1 MGGAVRALA
10 LVAGLFLA
18 LPMGP
23 RPIHAQVGPTIL
35 VSDALQ
41 EIELTGG
48 SVLIGRVVEV
58 DGDRVVVETV
68 EGVRSEVDRG
78 NIRSVRFAPGRVVDG
93 SYWRPDP
100 NRTRLLLFSPTA
112 RMLRKGE
119 GYISSFMLVLPF
131 AAYGITDRITIAG
144 GTPLIPS
151 VVGRVIYLA
160 PKVGVYQG
168 EGFDLAAGALGFLA
182 TQEVDEGSV
191 GIAYGA
197 GTVGSPDRALTLGAG
212 WGFAIGTSSDPWV
225 SNEPV
230 LLLGGELRVAP
241 SVKLLTENFLVV
253 GESQGI
259 LSGGVRF
266 FGESLSA
273 DVGIATTHQGDWFPT
288 ANVVYNFGGRR

>member
-1 MGGAVRALA
+1 MILAV
-10 LVAGLFLA
+10 VVTLFLA
-18 LPMGP
+18 LPVGP
-23 RPIHAQVGPTIL
+23 DPLHAQVVSAIQ

-48 SVLIGRVVEV
+48 SVLVGRVVEV
-58 DGDRVVVETV
+58 DGDRVVVLTV
-68 EGVRSEVDRG
+68 DGVRSEFSRA
-78 NIRSVRFAPGRVVDG
+78 NIRSIRAAPGEVVDG
-93 SYWRPDP
+93 AYWRPDP

-112 RMLRKGE
+112 RMLKKGQ
-119 GYISSFMLVLPF
+119 GYVSSFMLVLPF
-131 AAYGITDRITIAG
+131 AAYGITDRITLAG

-168 EGFDLAAGALGFLA
+168 EGVDLAAGALAFLA

-197 GTVGSPDRALTLGAG
+197 GTLGSQDRAVTLGAG
-212 WGFAIGTSSDPWV
+212 WGFAIGTREDAWV

-230 LLLGGELRVAP
+230 LLFGGELRVSP

-253 GESQGI
+253 GERAGI
-259 LSGGVRF
+259 FSGGVRF
-266 FGESLSA
+266 FGARLSA
-273 DVGIATTHQGDWFPT
+273 DVGIASTHEGDWFPT